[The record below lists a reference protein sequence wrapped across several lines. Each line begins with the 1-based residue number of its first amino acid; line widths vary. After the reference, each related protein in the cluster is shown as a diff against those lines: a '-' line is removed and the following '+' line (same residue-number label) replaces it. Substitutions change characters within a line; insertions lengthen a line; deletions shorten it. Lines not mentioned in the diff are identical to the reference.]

1 MPTYQEQGPQE
12 YHLHYYILSDIGT
25 PDGEFLKNQI
35 VSLFGTII
43 TADDL
48 KSATEFT
55 EENKPGASFWIG
67 TRFVQVDVTPLAI
80 YLENLREAKDELEH
94 LTSEATVDDDDE
106 EDAK

>member
-48 KSATEFT
+48 KSATEFA
-55 EENKPGASFWIG
+55 EDNKPGASFWIG
-67 TRFVQVDVTPLAI
+67 TGFVQVDVVPLAN
-80 YLENLREAKDELEH
+80 YLDNLREAKVELEH
-94 LTSEATVDDDDE
+94 LTREATTE
-106 EDAK
+106 ESE